1 VRSRPGLALAGL
13 VAAAVLVAGACTDKG
28 KGSGDASAKPGSAMT
43 STTVNAGGIHVDA
56 PKKWETIPVP
66 DLGFGLAVP
75 PGWEATLLS
84 PQGLATLAGASP
96 KVPEFTELAHA
107 AAQSGGLL
115 YAAGVDDQGG
125 VSDVVVRGAPNTG
138 IKDVA
143 GLTAYAKQLAQQ
155 AGRPNQAVTPVEG
168 AKHPTVQ
175 MRFEVPGAKKG
186 AKPSQATE
194 TLVAGPNNV
203 VWDVTI
209 TSDTASIHD
218 ALAHQINGT
227 FTLAAPKKKSSG

>member
-1 VRSRPGLALAGL
+1 VRSRPALALVGL

-28 KGSGDASAKPGSAMT
+28 KGSSEAAVKPGSAIT
-43 STTVNAGGIHVDA
+43 STTINTGGIHVDA
-56 PKKWETIPVP
+56 PERWRTIPVP

-96 KVPEFTELAHA
+96 KVPEFTDLAHA

-138 IKDVA
+138 VKDVA
-143 GLTAYAKQLAQQ
+143 GLTAYAKQIAAQ
-155 AGRPNQAVTPVEG
+155 AGRPNQAVTPVDG
-168 AKHPTVQ
+168 AEHPTVQ
-175 MRFEVPGAKKG
+175 MRFQVPGVTKG

-203 VWDVTI
+203 VWDITI

-218 ALAHQINGT
+218 ALARQINDT
-227 FTLAAPKKKSSG
+227 FTLAPKKKSSG